1 MTRDTIIIT
10 TPPQTLR
17 SVQGWD
23 VTPGHLAYRV
33 GRGPHLFRAG
43 GGTVQP
49 RGGIMVVDDQGFD
62 GLGDPGPL
70 CQEVVRECSARGF
83 TGAVL
88 DFDAKLPPLER
99 MAATLEEG
107 FARRAKFGAH
117 RKGLLLPS
125 IRKGVSAA

>member
-99 MAATLEEG
+99 MAATLRRDLPAGAGPSMCRKVTEPG
-107 FARRAKFGAH
+107 FNG
-117 RKGLLLPS
+117 PES
-125 IRKGVSAA
+125 